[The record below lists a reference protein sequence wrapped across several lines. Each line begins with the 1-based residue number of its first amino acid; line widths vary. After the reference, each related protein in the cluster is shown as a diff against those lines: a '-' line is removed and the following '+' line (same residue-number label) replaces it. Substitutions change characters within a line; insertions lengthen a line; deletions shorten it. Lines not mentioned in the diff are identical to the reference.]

1 MATAAERTEILQM
14 IVGMVNAAPGADILA
29 ELEAVIDT
37 GVTMQELATAI
48 YLNPVYSGDN
58 GLFPDY
64 LPNEIFATQFLTQ
77 LLGSEVSTATMT
89 AAVEAMTALLN
100 ADLSRGEAMYQAIVS
115 VSVSTDA
122 DYADA
127 QAALANKVTV
137 SEYYSV
143 EVAQSSA
150 DLDDLV
156 GALDGVDSTDASV
169 TAAEAAID
177 AGIPPVPFD
186 IEVGVEAIEAAEAA
200 RDAFLTAEE
209 TTAGDIATDAAA
221 AVVAYDAAL
230 NAGGAG
236 AVSSYATDSAAA
248 KAAALAAAS
257 GVSAAT
263 LADAQAALTAAS
275 GAITAIA
282 GLTEAIAADTAAD
295 AAVVAAT
302 AAAAAT
308 EVAANA
314 ASASW
319 VVNSDAGAKVAN
331 SANTAGVLT
340 VDVDD
345 GTNTPFTD
353 GTTLTLTTVS
363 GTTGQVSLATA
374 ATTLTAAQLETFTA
388 LQAGAGVAELIATF
402 NADESADDSVTAL
415 TTAAAATQYSSDF
428 LDLDAASIAELTLIG
443 GGFTITTAPAVAAD
457 TTEAQIAGETAAH
470 AATVTATAAV
480 AVGTAAA
487 LVVADAADLVAD
499 AAVVTFDGLVT
510 TYDAAVLANA
520 ANADVANSYAALTA
534 YDAAGFPAIGTGTQ
548 AEIIAADAATQVTI
562 TAEETELAAIVV
574 STAAAQAI
582 ASTADIAAIAASA
595 AAVLAG
601 NTFAGLVADL
611 DAGITVN
618 PAQAGVA
625 APTAA
630 VAAAQA
636 FVDDIDD
643 AVADLAT
650 TAANVTSLAAL
661 DAALAAAIAAFGT
674 NGYSTPNDVDGAAEF
689 GTSLDDI
696 FIAGT
701 IDSDIYNFNLQ
712 GDDLLYVGTDA
723 VLNTTDIGSGAGQT
737 ALAAAGDVLTLEI
750 FLAQDGNNVD
760 VVIET
765 ENYGSETGDYTTI
778 TLIGAVVA
786 DVSIADGILTVA

>member
-14 IVGMVNAAPGADILA
+14 IVGMVDAAPGADILA

-77 LLGSEVSTATMT
+77 LLGTDVSTATMT

-100 ADLSRGEAMYQAIVS
+100 ADLSRGEAMYQAIVA
-115 VSVSTDA
+115 VGVSTDA

-127 QAALANKVTV
+127 TAALANKVTV
-137 SEYYSV
+137 SAYYSV

-156 GALDGVDSTDASV
+156 GALAGVDSTAASV

-186 IEVGVEAIEAAEAA
+186 IDVGVEAIEAADAA
-200 RDAFLTAEE
+200 RDAFLTAEA
-209 TTAGDIATDAAA
+209 TTAGAVGTDAAA

-230 NAGGAG
+230 NAVVAG
-236 AVSSYATDSAAA
+236 SSAYATDTAAA
-248 KAAALAAAS
+248 KAAALSAAS
-257 GVSAAT
+257 GISAAD
-263 LADAQAALTAAS
+263 LADTQAALTAAS

-308 EVAANA
+308 DVAANA

-319 VVNSDAGAKVAN
+319 VVNSDAGAKVDT
-331 SANTAGVLT
+331 STNTAGVLT
-340 VDVDD
+340 VTVDD
-345 GTNTPFTD
+345 GTNTPFADDTV
-353 GTTLTLTTVS
+353 LTLTAVS
-363 GTTGQVSLATA
+363 GTTGQVSLAA
-374 ATTLTAAQLETFTA
+374 ASATLTAAQLTTFTA
-388 LQAGAGVAELIATF
+388 LQAGTGVAELIATF
-402 NADESADDSVTAL
+402 NADESADDSVVAL
-415 TTAAAATQYSSDF
+415 TAAAAATQYSSDF
-428 LDLDAASIAELTLIG
+428 LDLDAASIVELTAIG
-443 GGFTITTAPAVAAD
+443 GGFTVTTAPTVAAD
-457 TTEAQIAGETAAH
+457 TTEAQIAGETAGH
-470 AATVTATAAV
+470 AATVAATAAV

-487 LVVADAADLVAD
+487 LVVADAADAAAD
-499 AAVVTFDGLVT
+499 ASVVTFDGLVA
-510 TYDAAVLANA
+510 TYDAAVAANA
-520 ANADVANSYAALTA
+520 ATTAVVDSYAALTL
-534 YDAAGFPAIGTGTQ
+534 YDAAGFPAIGGGTQ
-548 AEIIAADAATQVTI
+548 AEIIAADAATQVTV
-562 TAEETELAAIVV
+562 TAEDAELDAIVA

-582 ASTADIAAIAASA
+582 ALASDNAAILA
-595 AAVLAG
+595 AG
-601 NTFAGLVADL
+601 NATTASGVFAGLVAAL

-643 AVADLAT
+643 GVADLAT

-689 GTSLDDI
+689 GTALDDI
-696 FIAGT
+696 FVAGT

-723 VLNTTDIGSGAGQT
+723 MLNTTDIGSGAGQT
-737 ALAAAGDVLTLEI
+737 ALAAAGDVSTLEI
-750 FLAQDGNNVD
+750 FLAQDGSNVD

-765 ENYGSETGDYTTI
+765 KNYGSETGDYTTI